1 MVLVVATDFI
11 GFCGYLLFFWLFT
24 GYKVKEG
31 VSLFMID
38 WLFYQRYHFAN
49 ACSQGRNKLVIYDGD
64 GISELYEIII
74 FFRECRECISV
85 D

>member
-1 MVLVVATDFI
+1 MVLEVATDFV
-11 GFCGYLLFFWLFT
+11 GFCGYLLFFGCLRVT
-24 GYKVKEG
+24 KERR
-31 VSLFMID
+31 VSIFMID
-38 WLFYQRYHFAN
+38 WLFYQQYHFAN
-49 ACSQGRNKLVIYDGD
+49 ACSQGRKIFVIYDGD